1 MYVAMRNH
9 RPIAFH
15 KDMDVINLYVMQLD
29 EANIEISH
37 IPKKKAKSFE
47 VYSDLYLVRY
57 GDGYIPRSLYDVAR
71 HKEMDDT
78 YGYKTAIDVLYRL
91 VEEGDVCG
99 KETNHVAK
107 TIAILERILDE
118 TTDLHVDDSSIQM
131 LTDAKDLEDMYNSI
145 IGK

>member
-1 MYVAMRNH
+1 MWTNRSL
-9 RPIAFH
+9 I
-15 KDMDVINLYVMQLD
+15 
-29 EANIEISH
+29 
-37 IPKKKAKSFE
+37 
-47 VYSDLYLVRY
+47 LYLIIDCFLGPNISY
-57 GDGYIPRSLYDVAR
+57 YI
-71 HKEMDDT
+71 
-78 YGYKTAIDVLYRL
+78 TAIDVLYRL

-118 TTDLHVDDSSIQM
+118 TTDLHVDGSSIQM